1 LLAALL
7 AAGPVRADE
16 RVPSVCLLVQ
26 SSPMAGLRYHAAAE
40 RWDQSGWAT
49 PSSCVAS
56 PTILMIPALRH
67 PNPAHRV
74 EFEVYFE

>member
-1 LLAALL
+1 
-7 AAGPVRADE
+7 
-16 RVPSVCLLVQ
+16 
-26 SSPMAGLRYHAAAE
+26 MAGLRYHAAAE
-40 RWDQSGWAT
+40 LWDQSGWAT
-49 PSSCVAS
+49 PSSCIAS